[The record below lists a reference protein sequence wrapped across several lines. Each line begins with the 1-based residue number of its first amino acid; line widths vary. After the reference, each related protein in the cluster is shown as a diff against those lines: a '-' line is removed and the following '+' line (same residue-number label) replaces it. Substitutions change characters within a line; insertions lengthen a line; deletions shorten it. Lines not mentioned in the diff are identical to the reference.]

1 MNRGIHMTHENMRPE
16 VTALLKKAAQNHG
29 QIETEIWIELSA
41 IAKCNGLDEFYD
53 FIEKEIAFGEIPLD
67 SPGYTIVGHDEKK
80 VKLKINASVD
90 AEFFDEVQIVEEVG
104 RQLSTYG
111 NLDIDIQVDV
121 SSMISANGTDGFKS
135 ILLDLAGI
143 KELVKLENV
152 SYEIK
157 TINAETAICRL
168 FASL

>member
-1 MNRGIHMTHENMRPE
+1 MGLYIYTTRDRTQVMTNIN
-16 VTALLKKAAQNHG
+16 Q
-29 QIETEIWIELSA
+29 ELS
-41 IAKCNGLDEFYD
+41 KNDDY
-53 FIEKEIAFGEIPLD
+53 P
-67 SPGYTIVGHDEKK
+67 HDYHRIRED
-80 VKLKINASVD
+80 I
-90 AEFFDEVQIVEEVG
+90 G

-111 NLDIDIQVDV
+111 NLEVDIQVDV

-143 KELVKLENV
+143 KELVRLENV

-157 TINAETAICRL
+157 TINAETAIYRL